1 MVAIL
6 GFYEKPRMCAC
17 RFEVEDLASIGS
29 RALIGIIGSLLTVDV
44 RPSSAGA
51 PNWQPQPG
59 GTAAGRRPAAHRLG
73 TSLAPTLGHW
83 EGGILCGFDRKDVYT
98 RVTERIIS
106 DLEQGVRTWL
116 KPWHAEHTAGRITKP
131 LRPNASRA
139 DSRNE
144 NATRRDQRMAAG
156 SIIAKKPGAKMEIP
170 AYNK

>member
-29 RALIGIIGSLLTVDV
+29 RALIGIIGSLLTGDV

-59 GTAAGRRPAAHRLG
+59 GTAAGRRPAAHRWG

-116 KPWHAEHTAGRITKP
+116 KPWHAEHTAGRTTKP

-144 NATRRDQRMAAG
+144 N
-156 SIIAKKPGAKMEIP
+156 
-170 AYNK
+170 